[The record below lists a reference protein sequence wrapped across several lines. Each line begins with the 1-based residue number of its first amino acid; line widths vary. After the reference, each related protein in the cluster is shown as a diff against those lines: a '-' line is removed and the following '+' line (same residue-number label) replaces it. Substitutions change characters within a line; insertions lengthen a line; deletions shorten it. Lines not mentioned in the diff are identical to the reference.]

1 MVARW
6 DGVARD
12 GKAKGVQN
20 VTGGL
25 EMSKI
30 IPTPSDFSSHGLQ
43 HYLGA

>member
-1 MVARW
+1 MGWSGEGRE
-6 DGVARD
+6 
-12 GKAKGVQN
+12 GKGSIQN
-20 VTGGL
+20 VTGEL